1 MDTYEEK
8 LKRFIEDNGI
18 RCEHFHFE
26 QSCHSVEDAMKA
38 SGALRED
45 FIKSIC
51 MLDHN
56 GNLIVCIVKGE
67 DKVNAGEVGR
77 ILDVKKPVIATPDV
91 VQKKTGFPCGGTPP
105 FGFEA
110 VYLIDPRV
118 MEKEYV
124 WGGGGSE
131 SALTR
136 IAPGEMRKANKG
148 RIVKIGR

>member
-1 MDTYEEK
+1 MDPYEEK

-18 RCEHFHFE
+18 RCEHFHFV

-38 SGALRED
+38 SGAKRDD

-51 MLDHN
+51 MLDDD
-56 GNLIVCIVKGE
+56 GSLIVGIVMGE
-67 DKVNAGEVGR
+67 NKVDAGEVGR
-77 ILDVKKPVIATPDV
+77 ILGIRKPVIAKPDV

-110 VYLIDPRV
+110 LYLIDPRV
-118 MEKEYV
+118 MEKEVV

-131 SALTR
+131 RSLTR
-136 IAPGEMRKANKG
+136 IVPEEMRKANKG
-148 RIVKIGR
+148 RIAKISR

>member
-1 MDTYEEK
+1 MDPYEEK
-8 LKRFIEDNGI
+8 LKRFIEDNSI

-26 QSCHSVEDAMKA
+26 QSCHSVEDAVKA

-51 MLDHN
+51 MLDIN
-56 GNLIVCIVKGE
+56 GNLIVGIVKGE
-67 DKVNAGEVGR
+67 DKVNAKEIGK
-77 ILDVKKPVIATPDV
+77 ILGIRKPVIATPDV

-118 MEKEYV
+118 MEKEVV

-131 SALTR
+131 RALTR
-136 IAPGEMRKANKG
+136 IAPEEMRRANKG
-148 RIVKIGR
+148 RIAKISR